1 MRKVFLLMIA
11 LLLLAPMSVSADEIR
26 LSPDGLT
33 VLVPVRMFRAREADL
48 LRLDLLERQ
57 NAEKSAQ
64 IEAMI
69 AQIEKLMVLQ
79 EQERR
84 SAEALQVSLRGD
96 VAKAKSTYG
105 ILGLLAGGIA
115 VGLAK

>member
-11 LLLLAPMSVSADEIR
+11 LLLLAPMSASADEIR

-33 VLVPVRMFRAREADL
+33 VLVPVAMFRAREADL
-48 LRLDLLERQ
+48 LLLDVLKRQ
-57 NAEKSAQ
+57 NAEKAEIIATLTGQVEREQ
-64 IEAMI
+64 I
-69 AQIEKLMVLQ
+69 LRD
-79 EQERR
+79 QERR
-84 SAEALQVSLRGD
+84 AAEALQVSLRGE

-105 ILGLLAGGIA
+105 ILGFLAGGIT

>member
-1 MRKVFLLMIA
+1 MKKLFLLIFLISLMVQMPA
-11 LLLLAPMSVSADEIR
+11 SADEIR

-57 NAEKSAQ
+57 NAEKAAQ
-64 IEAMI
+64 IEALI
-69 AQIEKLMVLQ
+69 AQVEKLMVLQ

-84 SAEALQVSLRGD
+84 SAEALQVSLRGE

-105 ILGLLAGGIA
+105 ILGFLAGGIA